1 MSKFQVQS
9 ELVTLYFVLT
19 TAEDGTEV
27 KNSFQTEAEA
37 QEFAAKAEFGAEIKA
52 EVDSFLNTNK
62 LFGRRRAGTET
73 IATSVAAFLKTW
85 NGEPVEFDHETA
97 AAEAKVIADAAKAIA
112 DAEKAAAN
120 PDAVVE
126 QDVAEVDVNEEL

>member
-9 ELVTLYFVLT
+9 ELVTLFFVLT
-19 TAEDGTEV
+19 INEAGEEV

-85 NGEPVEFDHETA
+85 NGEAVEFDHEAA
-97 AAEAKVIADAAKAIA
+97 AAEAKAVADAAKAA
-112 DAEKAAAN
+112 EDAAKAAAAGTE
-120 PDAVVE
+120 PTTE
-126 QDVAEVDVNEEL
+126 TSETDVNEEL